1 MSRARALLTY
11 SATRLG
17 LAPLMLWLIASLVFL
32 LLRLAPGDPVDAVLG
47 SRAPAAAKAAMRAR
61 LGLDQSLLQQYLD
74 YLNGLLHGD
83 LGQALI
89 NQEPVSTIIGR
100 TLPASLELSSIAL
113 LVAAIVG
120 LSIGFS
126 GIARPEGKL
135 DLAGRLYGLGT
146 YALPPF
152 WVAMLVQL
160 LFAVSLGWL
169 PVGGRFPPSLLPPEG
184 TGFYL
189 LESIRQA
196 DWLALRGTVRHLTLP
211 AGTLALLISGTFT
224 TALRL
229 NLRRTLRS
237 DYIESA
243 RSRGLME
250 SRVVLRHGLPNALLP
265 VLTIAGITVAS
276 LIGGA
281 LLIEVTFSWPGI
293 ALRLQEAI
301 NQRDYPV
308 VQGIVVVIA
317 ALVVLVSVA
326 VDLLVAHSQALY
338 TARGSSRVMCLQV
351 HSANSCSS
359 GLHLAA
365 REDPPRHLTCE

>member
-1 MSRARALLTY
+1 MARARALLRY

-17 LAPLMLWLIASLVFL
+17 LAPVMLWLIATLVFL
-32 LLRLAPGDPVDAVLG
+32 LLRVAPGDPVDAVLG

-61 LGLDQSLLQQYLD
+61 LGLDQSLLDQYLD
-74 YLNGLLHGD
+74 YLHGLIQGD
-83 LGQALI
+83 LGQGLI
-89 NQEPVSTIIGR
+89 NQEPVSNIISR
-100 TLPASLELSSIAL
+100 TLPASLELSVVAL
-113 LVAAIVG
+113 VVAAIVG

-169 PVGGRFPPSLLPPEG
+169 PVGGRFPPSLMPPQG
-184 TGFYL
+184 SGFYL
-189 LESIRQA
+189 IDSVLA
-196 DWLALRGTVRHLTLP
+196 LDWTALRGTIRHLVLP
-211 AGTLALLISGTFT
+211 AGTLALLLSGTFT

-229 NLRRTLRS
+229 NLRRTLRG
-237 DYIESA
+237 DYVEAA
-243 RSRGLME
+243 RSRGLSE
-250 SRVVLRHGLPNALLP
+250 TQVVLRHGLPNALLP

-317 ALVVLVSVA
+317 AMVVLVSVA
-326 VDLLVAHSQALY
+326 VDLLVAAL
-338 TARGSSRVMCLQV
+338 
-351 HSANSCSS
+351 
-359 GLHLAA
+359 
-365 REDPPRHLTCE
+365 DPRIRY

>member
-1 MSRARALLTY
+1 MARARALLRY

-17 LAPLMLWLIASLVFL
+17 LAPVMLWLIATLVFL
-32 LLRLAPGDPVDAVLG
+32 LLRVAPGDPVDAVLG

-61 LGLDQSLLQQYLD
+61 LGLDQSLLDQYLD
-74 YLNGLLHGD
+74 YLHGLIQGD
-83 LGQALI
+83 LGQGLI
-89 NQEPVSTIIGR
+89 NQEPVSNIISR
-100 TLPASLELSSIAL
+100 TLPASLELSVVAL
-113 LVAAIVG
+113 VVAAIVG

-169 PVGGRFPPSLLPPEG
+169 PVGGRFPPSLMPPQG
-184 TGFYL
+184 SGFYL
-189 LESIRQA
+189 IDSVLA
-196 DWLALRGTVRHLTLP
+196 LDWTALRGTIRHLVLP
-211 AGTLALLISGTFT
+211 AGTLALLLSGTFT

-229 NLRRTLRS
+229 NLRRTLRG
-237 DYIESA
+237 DYVEAA
-243 RSRGLME
+243 RSRGLSE
-250 SRVVLRHGLPNALLP
+250 TQVVLRHGLPNALLP

-326 VDLLVAHSQALY
+326 VDLLVAAL
-338 TARGSSRVMCLQV
+338 
-351 HSANSCSS
+351 
-359 GLHLAA
+359 
-365 REDPPRHLTCE
+365 DPRIRY

>member
-1 MSRARALLTY
+1 MARARALLRY

-17 LAPLMLWLIASLVFL
+17 LAPVMLWLIATLVFL
-32 LLRLAPGDPVDAVLG
+32 LLRVAPGDPVDAVLG

-61 LGLDQSLLQQYLD
+61 LGLDQSLLDQYLH
-74 YLNGLLHGD
+74 YLHGLIQGD
-83 LGQALI
+83 LGQGLI
-89 NQEPVSTIIGR
+89 NQEPVSSIIGR
-100 TLPASLELSSIAL
+100 TLPASLELSVVAL
-113 LVAAIVG
+113 VVAAIVG

-169 PVGGRFPPSLLPPEG
+169 PVGGRFPPSLIPPQG
-184 TGFYL
+184 SGFYL
-189 LESIRQA
+189 IDSVVAL
-196 DWLALRGTVRHLTLP
+196 DWTALRGTIRHLVLP
-211 AGTLALLISGTFT
+211 AGTLALLLSGTFT

-229 NLRRTLRS
+229 NLRRTLRG
-237 DYIESA
+237 DYVEAA
-243 RSRGLME
+243 RSRGLSE
-250 SRVVLRHGLPNALLP
+250 TQVVLRHGLPNALLP

-326 VDLLVAHSQALY
+326 VDLLVAAL
-338 TARGSSRVMCLQV
+338 
-351 HSANSCSS
+351 
-359 GLHLAA
+359 
-365 REDPPRHLTCE
+365 DPRIRY

>member
-1 MSRARALLTY
+1 MARARALLRY

-17 LAPLMLWLIASLVFL
+17 LVPVMLWLIATLVFL
-32 LLRLAPGDPVDAVLG
+32 LLRVAPGDPVDAVLG

-61 LGLDQSLLQQYLD
+61 LGLDQSLLDQYLD
-74 YLNGLLHGD
+74 YLHGLIQGD
-83 LGQALI
+83 LGQGLI
-89 NQEPVSTIIGR
+89 NQEPVSSIIGR
-100 TLPASLELSSIAL
+100 TLPASLELSVVAL
-113 LVAAIVG
+113 VVAAIVG

-169 PVGGRFPPSLLPPEG
+169 PVGGRFPPSLMPPQG
-184 TGFYL
+184 SGFYL
-189 LESIRQA
+189 IDSVLA
-196 DWLALRGTVRHLTLP
+196 LDWTALRGTIRHLVLP
-211 AGTLALLISGTFT
+211 AGTLALLLSGTFT

-229 NLRRTLRS
+229 NLRRTLRG
-237 DYIESA
+237 DYVEAA
-243 RSRGLME
+243 RSRGLSE
-250 SRVVLRHGLPNALLP
+250 TQVVLRHGLPNALLP

-317 ALVVLVSVA
+317 AMVVLVSVA
-326 VDLLVAHSQALY
+326 VDLLVAAL
-338 TARGSSRVMCLQV
+338 
-351 HSANSCSS
+351 
-359 GLHLAA
+359 
-365 REDPPRHLTCE
+365 DPRIRY

>member
-1 MSRARALLTY
+1 MARARALLRY

-17 LAPLMLWLIASLVFL
+17 LAPVMLWLIATLVFL
-32 LLRLAPGDPVDAVLG
+32 LLRVAPGDPVDAVLG

-61 LGLDQSLLQQYLD
+61 LGLDQSLLDQYIH
-74 YLNGLLHGD
+74 YLHGLIQGD
-83 LGQALI
+83 LGQGLI
-89 NQEPVSTIIGR
+89 NQEPVSNIINR
-100 TLPASLELSSIAL
+100 TLPASLELSVMAL
-113 LVAAIVG
+113 VVAAIIG

-126 GIARPEGKL
+126 GIASPEGKL

-169 PVGGRFPPSLLPPEG
+169 PVGGRFPPSLMPPQG
-184 TGFYL
+184 SGFYL
-189 LESIRQA
+189 IDSMVDL
-196 DWLALRGTVRHLTLP
+196 DWTALRGTIRHLVLP
-211 AGTLALLISGTFT
+211 AGTLALLLSGTFT

-229 NLRRTLRS
+229 NLRRTLRG
-237 DYIESA
+237 DYVEAA
-243 RSRGLME
+243 RSRGLSE
-250 SRVVLRHGLPNALLP
+250 TQVVLRHGLPNALLP

-326 VDLLVAHSQALY
+326 VDLLVAAL
-338 TARGSSRVMCLQV
+338 
-351 HSANSCSS
+351 
-359 GLHLAA
+359 
-365 REDPPRHLTCE
+365 DPRIRY

>member
-1 MSRARALLTY
+1 MARARALLRY

-17 LAPLMLWLIASLVFL
+17 LAPVMLWLIATLVFL
-32 LLRLAPGDPVDAVLG
+32 LLRVAPGDPVDAVLG

-61 LGLDQSLLQQYLD
+61 LGLDQSLLDQYLD
-74 YLNGLLHGD
+74 YLHGLIQGD
-83 LGQALI
+83 LGQGLI
-89 NQEPVSTIIGR
+89 NQEPVSNIISR
-100 TLPASLELSSIAL
+100 TLPASLELSVVAL
-113 LVAAIVG
+113 VVAAIVG

-169 PVGGRFPPSLLPPEG
+169 PVGGRFPPSLMPPQG
-184 TGFYL
+184 SGFYL
-189 LESIRQA
+189 IDSVVAL
-196 DWLALRGTVRHLTLP
+196 DWTALRGTIRHLVLP
-211 AGTLALLISGTFT
+211 AGTLALLLSGTFT

-229 NLRRTLRS
+229 NLRRTLRG
-237 DYIESA
+237 DYVEAA
-243 RSRGLME
+243 RSRGLSE
-250 SRVVLRHGLPNALLP
+250 TQVVLRHGLPNALLP

-326 VDLLVAHSQALY
+326 VDLLVAAL
-338 TARGSSRVMCLQV
+338 
-351 HSANSCSS
+351 
-359 GLHLAA
+359 
-365 REDPPRHLTCE
+365 DPRIRY

>member
-1 MSRARALLTY
+1 MARARALLRY

-17 LAPLMLWLIASLVFL
+17 LAPVMLWLIATLVFL
-32 LLRLAPGDPVDAVLG
+32 LLRVAPGDPVDAVLG

-61 LGLDQSLLQQYLD
+61 LGLDQSLLDQYLD
-74 YLNGLLHGD
+74 YLHGLIQGD
-83 LGQALI
+83 LGQGLI
-89 NQEPVSTIIGR
+89 NQDPVSSIIGR
-100 TLPASLELSSIAL
+100 TLPASLELSVVAL
-113 LVAAIVG
+113 VVAAIVG

-169 PVGGRFPPSLLPPEG
+169 PVGGRFPPSLMPPQG
-184 TGFYL
+184 IGFYL
-189 LESIRQA
+189 IDSVVAL
-196 DWLALRGTVRHLTLP
+196 DWTALRGTIRHLVLP
-211 AGTLALLISGTFT
+211 AGTLALLLSGTFT

-229 NLRRTLRS
+229 NLRRTLRG
-237 DYIESA
+237 DYVEAA
-243 RSRGLME
+243 RSRGLSE
-250 SRVVLRHGLPNALLP
+250 TQVVLRHGLPNALLP

-326 VDLLVAHSQALY
+326 VDLLVAAL
-338 TARGSSRVMCLQV
+338 
-351 HSANSCSS
+351 
-359 GLHLAA
+359 
-365 REDPPRHLTCE
+365 DPRIRY

>member
-1 MSRARALLTY
+1 MARAGSLLRY

-17 LAPLMLWLIASLVFL
+17 LAPVMLWLIATLVFL
-32 LLRLAPGDPVDAVLG
+32 LLRVAPGDPVDAVLG

-61 LGLDQSLLQQYLD
+61 LGLDQSLLDQYLN
-74 YLNGLLHGD
+74 YLHGLVQGD
-83 LGQALI
+83 LGQGLI
-89 NQEPVSTIIGR
+89 NQEPVSSIISR
-100 TLPASLELSSIAL
+100 TLPASLELSVVAL
-113 LVAAIVG
+113 IVAAVIG

-169 PVGGRFPPSLLPPEG
+169 PVGGRFPPSLMPPQG
-184 TGFYL
+184 SGFYL
-189 LESIRQA
+189 FDGLLA
-196 DWLALRGTVRHLTLP
+196 LDWISLRGTIRHLVLP
-211 AGTLALLISGTFT
+211 AGTLALLLSGTFT

-229 NLRRTLRS
+229 NLRRTLRG
-237 DYIESA
+237 DYVEAA
-243 RSRGLME
+243 RSRGLSE
-250 SRVVLRHGLPNALLP
+250 TRVVLRHGLPNALLP

-326 VDLLVAHSQALY
+326 VDLLVAAL
-338 TARGSSRVMCLQV
+338 
-351 HSANSCSS
+351 
-359 GLHLAA
+359 
-365 REDPPRHLTCE
+365 DPRIRY

>member
-1 MSRARALLTY
+1 MARARALLRY

-17 LAPLMLWLIASLVFL
+17 LAPVMLWLIATLVFL
-32 LLRLAPGDPVDAVLG
+32 LLRVAPGDPVDAVLG

-61 LGLDQSLLQQYLD
+61 LGLDQSLLDQYIH
-74 YLNGLLHGD
+74 YLHGLIQGD
-83 LGQALI
+83 LGQGLI
-89 NQEPVSTIIGR
+89 NQEPVSNIINR
-100 TLPASLELSSIAL
+100 TLPASLELSVVAL
-113 LVAAIVG
+113 VVAAIVG

-169 PVGGRFPPSLLPPEG
+169 PVGGRFPPSLMPPQG
-184 TGFYL
+184 SGFYL
-189 LESIRQA
+189 IDSVLA
-196 DWLALRGTVRHLTLP
+196 LDWTALRGTIRHLVLP
-211 AGTLALLISGTFT
+211 AGTLALLLSGTFT

-229 NLRRTLRS
+229 NLRRTLRG
-237 DYIESA
+237 DYVEAA
-243 RSRGLME
+243 RSRGLSE
-250 SRVVLRHGLPNALLP
+250 TQVVLRHGLPNALLP

-326 VDLLVAHSQALY
+326 VDLLVAAL
-338 TARGSSRVMCLQV
+338 
-351 HSANSCSS
+351 
-359 GLHLAA
+359 
-365 REDPPRHLTCE
+365 DPRIRY